1 MKCTRDGCHIEQSH
15 LGLCDG
21 HYQRLRKRGNLDDPT
36 PIGKWVGK
44 APTHVM
50 QRLLSKV
57 SINGDCWE
65 WSGTRLPKGYGR
77 IGIGSMTDGTRHM
90 DTTHR
95 VSYRFYHGPIPKGLH
110 VLHRCD
116 NPPCVNPDHL
126 WIGTHSENMADARA
140 KGRPL
145 GWKTHKRRPT

>member
-1 MKCTRDGCHIEQSH
+1 
-15 LGLCDG
+15 
-21 HYQRLRKRGNLDDPT
+21 
-36 PIGKWVGK
+36 
-44 APTHVM
+44 
-50 QRLLSKV
+50 
-57 SINGDCWE
+57 
-65 WSGTRLPKGYGR
+65 
-77 IGIGSMTDGTRHM
+77 MTDGTRHM